1 MSSATFDRFL
11 KQLHAWGSDKG
22 KGFDRSHF
30 DGLSPDE
37 RLEAA
42 RLLRDALLRGDN
54 TAVEGLVLLD
64 PQAARATLDEAL
76 QKMSGDGSASLDI
89 AEELWQLTGEPRYQ
103 DLMIAALRH
112 PDHSLR
118 RRALSGLQDTPHDDR
133 LMAALQSLVIDD
145 PNKSIRFWSA
155 THLLYGLGLIT
166 GFYDVNHPHKQL
178 VRDLGD
184 ESREVREKALGE
196 LKNRYWPQ
204 HSK

>member
-11 KQLHAWGSDKG
+11 KQFHAWGREKVN
-22 KGFDRSHF
+22 GFDRSHF

-42 RLLRDALLRGDN
+42 RLLLEALLSGDN

-64 PQAARATLDEAL
+64 AQAARATLDEVL
-76 QKMSGDGSASLDI
+76 QKMSGDASASLDI
-89 AEELWQLTGEPRYQ
+89 AEELWQLTGESRYL
-103 DLMIAALRH
+103 DLMIAMLRH

-118 RRALSGLQDTPHDDR
+118 RRALSGLQDTPHDER

-145 PNKSIRFWSA
+145 PDKGIRFWSA

-166 GFYDVNHPHKQL
+166 GFYDVNHPYKQL
-178 VRDLGD
+178 VRDFSD
-184 ESREVREKALGE
+184 ESKEVRENALGE
-196 LKNRYWPQ
+196 LKTRYWPQ
-204 HSK
+204 Q